1 MDFEHIAL
9 DIAQHI
15 ATITLNRPLQM
26 NSLDLETIQECVDVI
41 DICGSRQEVRVV
53 VLTGAGEAFSSGVD
67 IKSMGIADDMSAQEI
82 AEVIEERGY
91 TLIIEK
97 LMSLPKPIIASV
109 NGICLGAGT
118 EIALACDYI
127 VASNKATFGQLYVN
141 VGLIGST
148 YLLPRVVGL
157 KRALELI
164 WSGKLIS
171 AEEAYQMGMVNQ
183 VVLADTLIECTY
195 KVART
200 FAKGPTMAMGM
211 AKKAVY
217 ESLNMDLDQGIH
229 VMCRIQGE
237 LMKSHDHHEGVAAFL
252 EKRKPHFTG
261 K

>member
-1 MDFEHIAL
+1 MDFEYITL
-9 DIAQHI
+9 DITHDI

-26 NSLDLETIQECVDVI
+26 NSLDLETVQEMVDAI
-41 DICGSRQEVRVV
+41 DICGSRKEVRVV
-53 VLTGAGEAFSSGVD
+53 VLTGVGDAFSAGVD
-67 IKSMGIADDMSAQEI
+67 IKSMSMAREMSAQEI
-82 AEVIEERGY
+82 AEAIETRDY
-91 TLIIEK
+91 PLIIKK
-97 LMSLPKPIIASV
+97 LMSLPIPVIASV

-127 VASNKATFGQLYVN
+127 IASNKATFGQLFVN
-141 VGLIGST
+141 VGLIGNT

-157 KRALELI
+157 KKALELI
-164 WSGKLIS
+164 WSGKVIS
-171 AEEAYQMGMVNQ
+171 AEEAYQMGIVNQ
-183 VVLADTLIECTY
+183 VVLADALIECTY

-217 ESLNMDLDQGIH
+217 EALNMDLEQGLH

-237 LMKSHDHHEGVAAFL
+237 LMKSQDHQEGVAAFL

>member
-1 MDFEHIAL
+1 MQFECITL
-9 DIAQHI
+9 DITKDI

-26 NSLDLETIQECVDVI
+26 NSLDLDTVQECVNAI
-41 DICGSRQEVRVV
+41 DICAGREEVRVV

-67 IKSMGIADDMSAQEI
+67 IKSLRVATGMSAREI
-82 AEVIEERGY
+82 AEAIEERGY
-91 TLIIEK
+91 PLIIEK
-97 LMSLPKPIIASV
+97 LMALPKPVIASV

-118 EIALACDYI
+118 EIALACDYVI
-127 VASNKATFGQLYVN
+127 ASNKASFGQLFVN
-141 VGLIGST
+141 LGLIGNT

-200 FAKGPTMAMGM
+200 LAKGPTMAMGM

-217 ESLNMDLDQGIH
+217 EALNMDLTQGIH
-229 VMCRIQGE
+229 AMCMMQGE
-237 LMKSHDHHEGVAAFL
+237 FMKSQDHREGVAAFL